1 MGGGAVAVSDGDEVA
16 RRRFLSQRG
25 VANWPPLEAPAPR
38 NYNVIMKSSLVQI
51 GNWRG
56 VRIPKAF
63 LDRAGRRVV
72 LEQIRAVDRV
82 RLVMRLGKLSAV
94 TSSEAPTVLGETL
107 VGPLLLFGKIA
118 TFWYTTL

>member
-1 MGGGAVAVSDGDEVA
+1 
-16 RRRFLSQRG
+16 
-25 VANWPPLEAPAPR
+25 
-38 NYNVIMKSSLVQI
+38 MKSSLVQI